1 MATQTHAV
9 SRRAAAPRGAPDD
22 LLARYLG
29 DVAALPL
36 LRPEQELSMAATIEE
51 LEVTLWSTLLGHP
64 GLSLP
69 LLARL
74 ERLTSRRLNQV
85 TRLRRAVQALDG
97 RPTKATRER
106 LARLALATG
115 RIIRPLDLD
124 REHLGAAVAEL
135 DMLARRQAGHIFS
148 GARVQVTS
156 PRFRAFRRRVE
167 ELDGAARQARDAF
180 VRANLR
186 LAVSVARRY
195 NYGQLPLHD
204 LIQEGNVGLIKAVG
218 RFDHRRG
225 FRFST
230 YASWWIRHAI
240 TRAIADKGRL
250 VRVPVHMV
258 STIQRVVRT
267 ERELTGKLGRTPTD
281 EEIGA
286 SASLTGERVA
296 RIQQSTPAHVLS
308 LDNAVSEEHDGPF
321 VELVP
326 DTAATSAVDSIGE
339 RQVFEQVQQ
348 LLEQLK
354 PIEIDVLRKRFGLAD
369 GDERTLG
376 AIGDQYALS
385 RERIRQIQEQ
395 ALHKIRRALV
405 RCNAM

>member
-1 MATQTHAV
+1 VPHSHAAD
-9 SRRAAAPRGAPDD
+9 RREAAPRGAPDG
-22 LLARYLG
+22 LLARYFL

-36 LRPEQELSMAATIEE
+36 LRPEQELRMAATIEE
-51 LEVTLWSTLLGHP
+51 LEVELWSALLGHTS
-64 GLSLP
+64 LCLP
-69 LLARL
+69 LLLLL
-74 ERLTSRRLNQV
+74 ERLTSRRFHQF

-97 RPTKATRER
+97 RPAKATRER
-106 LARLALATG
+106 LARLALAAG
-115 RIIRPLDLD
+115 RVIRPLDLD
-124 REHLGAAVAEL
+124 REHLGAALAEL
-135 DMLARRQAGHIFS
+135 GMLARRQEGHIFS

-156 PRFRAFRRRVE
+156 PRFRAYRRRVE
-167 ELDGAARQARDAF
+167 ELDGAARQVRDAF

-186 LAVSVARRY
+186 LVVSIARRY

-204 LIQEGNVGLIKAVG
+204 LIQEGNIGLIKAVG

-230 YASWWIRHAI
+230 YASWWIRHTV

-250 VRVPVHMV
+250 VRVPEHMV
-258 STIQRVVRT
+258 SAIQRVVRT
-267 ERELTGKLGRTPTD
+267 DRELTGKLGRPPTD

-286 SASLTGERVA
+286 SASLSVDKVA
-296 RIQQSTPAHVLS
+296 RIQQTLPDQILS

-326 DTAATSAVDSIGE
+326 DTAATSAVDSIDDQ
-339 RQVFEQVQQ
+339 QVFEQVQR

-354 PIEIDVLRKRFGLAD
+354 PIETDVLRKRFGLTD
-369 GDERTLG
+369 GDERTLNS
-376 AIGDQYALS
+376 IGVEYALS

-395 ALHKIRRALV
+395 ALHKIRRGLV
-405 RCNAM
+405 QCNAM